1 MGVEDYHVVELVG
14 EGSFGK
20 VYKGRR
26 KYTRQVRLE
35 RTYPLLLSTGL
46 RWYLGRSDRF
56 CESIFLHVK
65 FNPFSCLILIQT
77 VAMKFILKHGK
88 SDKDIHNLRQEIEVT
103 AAIIISISVSG
114 GVMGCV
120 MYGTSNRHIARYL
133 Q

>member
-1 MGVEDYHVVELVG
+1 
-14 EGSFGK
+14 
-20 VYKGRR
+20 
-26 KYTRQVRLE
+26 
-35 RTYPLLLSTGL
+35 
-46 RWYLGRSDRF
+46 
-56 CESIFLHVK
+56 
-65 FNPFSCLILIQT
+65 
-77 VAMKFILKHGK
+77 MKFILKHGK